1 MSRHVR
7 ILHLNV
13 GKRKQVQQ
21 SLLNDETLK
30 DFDALA
36 IVEPY
41 IYRYPHTGKP
51 TVTPHTSWQMF
62 TLSVERT
69 DGMPRHA
76 FRSLIWVNSHCKA
89 RAVPVDYY
97 DITAVSIRTEGGS
110 ILLIS
115 AYDPR
120 AAREE
125 SQRET
130 QLAYK
135 LELVEDIIKKARE
148 EAKQASRDL
157 EVVMTADLNR
167 HHIL

>member
-1 MSRHVR
+1 MSRHLR

-41 IYRYPHTGKP
+41 IYRHLHTGKL
-51 TVTPHTSWQMF
+51 TVILHTSWQMF
-62 TLSVERT
+62 TPSVERT
-69 DGMPRHA
+69 DSMPRYT
-76 FRSLIWVNSHCKA
+76 FRLLIWVNSHYKA
-89 RAVPVDYY
+89 QAVPVDCYN
-97 DITAVSIRTEGGS
+97 ITAVSIRIEGGS

-115 AYDPR
+115 VYDPR

-135 LELVEDIIKKARE
+135 LGLVEDIIKKVRE
-148 EAKQASRDL
+148 EAK
-157 EVVMTADLNR
+157 
-167 HHIL
+167 

>member
-1 MSRHVR
+1 
-7 ILHLNV
+7 LHLNV

-21 SLLNDETLK
+21 SLLNDETLR

-41 IYRYPHTGKP
+41 IYRHLHTGKP
-51 TVTPHTSWQMF
+51 TVLLHTSRQMF
-62 TLSVERT
+62 TPSVERT
-69 DGMPRHA
+69 DSMPRYA

-89 RAVPVDYY
+89 QAVPVDYY
-97 DITAVSIRTEGGS
+97 DITAVSIRIEGGS

-120 AAREE
+120 AVREE

-130 QLAYK
+130 QLAHK
-135 LELVEDIIKKARE
+135 LGLVEDIIKKVRE
-148 EAKQASRDL
+148 EAK
-157 EVVMTADLNR
+157 
-167 HHIL
+167 

>member
-1 MSRHVR
+1 MSGHLR

-36 IVEPY
+36 IVELY
-41 IYRYPHTGKP
+41 IYRHLQTGKP
-51 TVTPHTSWQMF
+51 TVTPYASWQMF
-62 TLSVERT
+62 TPSVERT
-69 DGMPRHA
+69 NRMPRHA
-76 FRSLIWVNSHCKA
+76 FRSLIWVNSRCEA
-89 RAVPVDYY
+89 QAVPVDCY
-97 DITAVSIRTEGGS
+97 DITAVSIRTKGGS

-120 AAREE
+120 AARDE

-130 QLAYK
+130 QLAHK
-135 LELVEDIIKKARE
+135 LELVEDTIKKAKE
-148 EAKQASRDL
+148 EAEQASRDL